1 VRWSLWGLC
10 AEKSLVVSPGVRPAS
25 HRFTVPPPVLLRSA
39 ALRTSPA
46 RLVLAAHISLHFSPD
61 WENGGGG
68 REQGLVSKWAIGEV
82 AELQR
87 SAVYGQDGS
96 AESWRAVAGRAHS
109 CEAKFPCD
117 LQQEQ

>member
-1 VRWSLWGLC
+1 M
-10 AEKSLVVSPGVRPAS
+10 
-25 HRFTVPPPVLLRSA
+25 
-39 ALRTSPA
+39 
-46 RLVLAAHISLHFSPD
+46 
-61 WENGGGG
+61 